1 MMKQRWISAI
11 LVMSATLFVAHL
23 AGAQSAGDQAAGS
36 QSAGQNTEQTVAPN
50 AAQNAGQSATP
61 TALEPQAK
69 GEPHTEM
76 LDTSNEAAG
85 DPLLQPKPLP
95 RAELALI
102 GGIVRK
108 VDVIHNRITL
118 QPFGGGQKYEIYFD
132 ERSRILNA
140 GRETTVLAI
149 HRGDRVYADT
159 QALGAQVFART
170 LQVRPVGGAAQAS
183 GRVVEVAGGR
193 VRLQDRL
200 TGENLRFLITE
211 RTKVEAH
218 GKASSPSELHPG
230 SLINVTFTPGGQRSE
245 AQNIVIDATP
255 GESYLFTGILTF
267 VDLRTGLMAVDN
279 QVDGNNYELSFDPQ
293 RQRDVARLVVGA
305 QVAVTASFDGKGYKA
320 TSIQMT
326 EARQP

>member
-1 MMKQRWISAI
+1 MMKQKWISAI
-11 LVMSATLFVAHL
+11 LVVSVTLFGVQIA
-23 AGAQSAGDQAAGS
+23 AAQSSAE
-36 QSAGQNTEQTVAPN
+36 QSSGKQSVGQGAERSEVPN
-50 AAQNAGQSATP
+50 AGPA
-61 TALEPQAK
+61 ALEPQAT

-76 LDTSNEAAG
+76 LDTSNEPAG
-85 DPLLQPKPLP
+85 DPLLEPKPLP

-140 GRETTVLAI
+140 GREATVLAI

-170 LQVRPVGGAAQAS
+170 LQVRPVGGVAQAS
-183 GRVVEVAGGR
+183 GRVVEVAGGH

-200 TGENLRFLITE
+200 TGESLRFLITE

-218 GKASSPSELHPG
+218 GKAASPSELHPG
-230 SLINVTFTPGGQRSE
+230 SLIDVTFTSGGQRSE
-245 AQNIVIDATP
+245 AQDIVIDATP
-255 GESYLFTGILTF
+255 GESYLFTGVLTF
-267 VDLRTGLMAVDN
+267 VDLRTGLLAVDN
-279 QVDGNNYELSFDPQ
+279 QVDGNDYELSFDPQ
-293 RQRDVARLVVGA
+293 RQRDIARLVVGA
-305 QVAVTASFDGKGYKA
+305 PVAVTASFDGKGYRA
-320 TSIQMT
+320 TSIQVT
-326 EARQP
+326 EARKP